1 MDLYFVFVRKI
12 AKKNLSNIQPILT
25 SCLVNNA
32 YTPYFLEQAPGRL
45 FKISA
50 ERGGGGGEGA
60 YLVSFQRI
68 VTLFWP
74 HLK

>member
-25 SCLVNNA
+25 SFLVNNA

-50 ERGGGGGEGA
+50 EKGGGGRGGR
-60 YLVSFQRI
+60 LFSFLSTNRNFI
-68 VTLFWP
+68 LATS
-74 HLK
+74 

>member
-50 ERGGGGGEGA
+50 ERGGVRGGR
-60 YLVSFQRI
+60 LFSFLSTNRNFI
-68 VTLFWP
+68 LATS
-74 HLK
+74 